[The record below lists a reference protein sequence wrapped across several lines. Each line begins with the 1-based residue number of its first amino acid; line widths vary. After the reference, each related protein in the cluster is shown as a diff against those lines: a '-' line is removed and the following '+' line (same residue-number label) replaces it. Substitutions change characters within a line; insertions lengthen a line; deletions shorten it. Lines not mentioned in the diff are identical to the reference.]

1 MDIFSDFQVQ
11 SIISLVCM
19 QVMFDVLKCEC
30 PPGSESHE
38 NDEGMQICLSC
49 GGWMDLE

>member
-19 QVMFDVLKCEC
+19 QVMFDALKCEC